1 MVNPIPPKFKKFWDE
16 WNIRGIML
24 FSLSMQTFLIL
35 FAPLRKGTANKLII
49 MLLWSVYLLADWAA
63 NFAVGIISDS
73 QGNPP
78 DASTPSDNSDLLAFW
93 PPFLLLHLGGP
104 DTITAF
110 ALEDNELWLR
120 HLLGLIFQAVAAVYV
135 FLQSLP
141 NKLAIPTILMFVS
154 GTIKYLE
161 RTRALYLASLDRF
174 RDSMLKEPDP
184 GPNYAKLMDE
194 YASKKEAKHPAKIIT
209 IEEPVNSYVKTEAS
223 RVGEL
228 NNLEVVQQAYRYF
241 EIFKGLIV
249 DLIFS
254 FHERDESR
262 DFFGKLHQEDALRVI
277 EVELNFI
284 YEVFYTKIQVVHSV
298 RGHISRFVSFSLVVV
313 AFSLFHFKVKKN
325 NFDHFDVKITYALF
339 WGAIGLDTVAFFMLV
354 FSDWTFAALRISS
367 NDSKLLRKIKSTV
380 ASVLSWFLI
389 FKRPQW
395 YQCQNQEVLA
405 TPFLFRRWC
414 GYVSGHNLVRYC
426 LKGRPT
432 RIHQVHNCF
441 QRAIRGTIHYLKI
454 DKFIEN
460 VGLAIAKISQFL
472 CIGEVIHF
480 LGFIR
485 GKFIEISGLT
495 DFVDEI
501 RYVSHEPLTKELWEF
516 IFADMK
522 KKSAEL
528 DRSSSEP
535 EAAKKVSSAR
545 GDWILQDKP
554 YREKLLPYVTEVAY
568 DESLLLWHIA
578 TELLYHHEDDHQHI
592 SGDDNNHREFSK
604 VLSDYMLYLLVMQP
618 SMMSAVA
625 GIGKIRFRDTC
636 AEANRLFKRK
646 GLKGNQEKE
655 ACTKI
660 LDVNTYVKPVT
671 VKGDRSK
678 SVLFDASMLAKELKK
693 LDDKWELL
701 SKIWV
706 ELLSY
711 AACNCSARTHAQQVS
726 KGGELITF
734 VWLLMAHFGLGDQ
747 FQINKG
753 QGRAKL
759 IVTK

>member
-1 MVNPIPPKFKKFWDE
+1 
-16 WNIRGIML
+16 ML

-141 NKLAIPTILMFVS
+141 NKLAIPIILMFVS

-277 EVELNFI
+277 
-284 YEVFYTKIQVVHSV
+284 
-298 RGHISRFVSFSLVVV
+298 
-313 AFSLFHFKVKKN
+313 
-325 NFDHFDVKITYALF
+325 
-339 WGAIGLDTVAFFMLV
+339 
-354 FSDWTFAALRISS
+354 
-367 NDSKLLRKIKSTV
+367 
-380 ASVLSWFLI
+380 
-389 FKRPQW
+389 
-395 YQCQNQEVLA
+395 
-405 TPFLFRRWC
+405 
-414 GYVSGHNLVRYC
+414 
-426 LKGRPT
+426 
-432 RIHQVHNCF
+432 
-441 QRAIRGTIHYLKI
+441 
-454 DKFIEN
+454 
-460 VGLAIAKISQFL
+460 
-472 CIGEVIHF
+472 VI
-480 LGFIR
+480 
-485 GKFIEISGLT
+485 
-495 DFVDEI
+495 
-501 RYVSHEPLTKELWEF
+501 
-516 IFADMK
+516 
-522 KKSAEL
+522 
-528 DRSSSEP
+528 
-535 EAAKKVSSAR
+535 
-545 GDWILQDKP
+545 
-554 YREKLLPYVTEVAY
+554 
-568 DESLLLWHIA
+568 
-578 TELLYHHEDDHQHI
+578 
-592 SGDDNNHREFSK
+592 
-604 VLSDYMLYLLVMQP
+604 LSDYMLYLLVMQP

-646 GLKGNQEKE
+646 SLKGNQEKE

-678 SVLFDASMLAKELKK
+678 SVLFDASMLAKQLKK

>member
-1 MVNPIPPKFKKFWDE
+1 MVNPIPLKFKKFWDA
-16 WNIRGIML
+16 WNIRGVML

-78 DASTPSDNSDLLAFW
+78 DASTPSENSDLLAFW

-141 NKLAIPTILMFVS
+141 GNKLAIPTILMFVS

-194 YASKKEAKHPAKIIT
+194 YASKEKAKHPAKIII
-209 IEEPVNSYVKTEAS
+209 IEEPVNSYVKSEAS
-223 RVGEL
+223 GVRDL
-228 NNLEVVQQAYRYF
+228 NNLEVVQQAHRYF

-254 FHERDESR
+254 FHERDESM
-262 DFFGKLHQEDALRVI
+262 DFFGKLRQEDALRVI

-298 RGHISRFVSFSLVVV
+298 TGHISRFVSFSLVVV

-367 NDSKLLRKIKSTV
+367 NESKLLRTIKSSV

-389 FKRPQW
+389 FKKPRW

-414 GYVSGHNLVRYC
+414 GYVSGYNLVRYC

-441 QRAIRGTIHYLKI
+441 QRPIKETVHYLKI
-454 DKFIEN
+454 EKCIEN
-460 VGLAIAKISQFL
+460 VGLAMAKISQFL
-472 CIGEVIHF
+472 CIREVIHV
-480 LGFIR
+480 LGFI
-485 GKFIEISGLT
+485 GAKFIEISGLT

-501 RYVSHEPLTKELWEF
+501 RYVSQEPLTKKLWEF
-516 IFADMK
+516 IFDELM

-528 DRSSSEP
+528 DRSSSKP
-535 EAAKKVSSAR
+535 KAAKKISSAIDDR
-545 GDWILQDKP
+545 IL
-554 YREKLLPYVTEVAY
+554 RNKLSHDITEVAY

-578 TELLYHHEDDHQHI
+578 TELLYHHEDDQQHI
-592 SGDDNNHREFSK
+592 SGDDSNYREFSK
-604 VLSDYMLYLLVMQP
+604 VLSDYMLYLLVFQP

-646 GLKGNQEKE
+646 GLRGNQEKE

-660 LDVNTYVKPVT
+660 LKVDTYVKPVT

-678 SVLFDASMLAKELKK
+678 SVLFDASILAKELIN

-701 SKIWV
+701 SKKWV
-706 ELLSY
+706 DLLSY